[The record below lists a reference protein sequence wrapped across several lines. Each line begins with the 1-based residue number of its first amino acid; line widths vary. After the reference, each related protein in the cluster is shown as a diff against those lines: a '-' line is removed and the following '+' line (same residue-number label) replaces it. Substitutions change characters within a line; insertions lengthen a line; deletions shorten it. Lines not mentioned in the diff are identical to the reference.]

1 MAMSDQA
8 RLSWALGI
16 SLLVHLTLL
25 ALLPLLRRI
34 ELPVITPPSIDVD
47 LTQLA
52 PRAPAAKAPLIQ
64 AKPAPAAPEAP
75 APPPPPVLLPERQ
88 IVSPPDAGEERPPD
102 KTRLLSDRDNTVK
115 DEMLKRGQAA
125 PGSGEA
131 AAQHEV
137 PQQDRPAPPPP
148 KPAAKSREQVASLP
162 KLDQLLPHAG
172 DLIRE
177 GRVQPSSAEKPT
189 PSSRNLL
196 AGQGGAFSARPG
208 ISDYLPTIREG
219 DITLLNTK
227 AERFAPFVRR
237 VAARVFQ
244 NLEIRLKQSRRSGAS
259 GSGREFAVVEAV
271 MSKKGQLVS
280 ARVLERESNTSLAA
294 YRELLG
300 LAEPTIFFDSNPPP
314 GAEASDGNIH
324 FVLLVDLMVQTQVDQ
339 RTGAPSLGY
348 SGVAGVGL
356 DTEPGKN

>member
-1 MAMSDQA
+1 MSDQA

-16 SLLVHLTLL
+16 SLLVHLMLL
-25 ALLPLLRRI
+25 ALLPLLRRM

-52 PRAPAAKAPLIQ
+52 PRPPAAKAPASQ
-64 AKPAPAAPEAP
+64 AKPAPAAPDAP

-131 AAQHEV
+131 AAQHEA
-137 PQQDRPAPPPP
+137 PPQDRPAPPPP
-148 KPAAKSREQVASLP
+148 PKPAAKAREQVASLP
-162 KLDQLLPHAG
+162 KLDQLLPRAG

-177 GRVQPSSAEKPT
+177 GRVQSSSEEKPT
-189 PSSRNLL
+189 PTSRNLL
-196 AGQGGAFSARPG
+196 AAGQGGAFSARPG

-219 DITLLNTK
+219 DLTLLNTK

-259 GSGREFAVVEAV
+259 GSGREYAAVEAV

-324 FVLLVDLMVQTQVDQ
+324 FILVIDLMVQTYVDQ
-339 RTGAPSLGY
+339 RTGVPSLGY
-348 SGVAGVGL
+348 QGMAGVGL